1 MSTSGT
7 IAVKDKSGYIMG
19 IYLHSDSYLENTG
32 EILLEHYN
40 TFEKATELISMG
52 SCSVLYENIG
62 DQHEFDDWEFFHEHH
77 QCKFYHRDRGDK
89 FEILKAKSEKSFYA
103 KYSESNDYLFKDGKW
118 YVKTFELNDDQ
129 YNYVLLPLQ
138 EALDT
143 WRKEEDERQ
152 EEHKELLQKDE
163 EHTKELAQKVFGD
176 VGDTKLS
183 SDVSKLSV
191 WPKSIVKPK
200 QQA

>member
-1 MSTSGT
+1 
-7 IAVKDKSGYIMG
+7 
-19 IYLHSDSYLENTG
+19 
-32 EILLEHYN
+32 
-40 TFEKATELISMG
+40 MG

-152 EEHKELLQKDE
+152 EE
-163 EHTKELAQKVFGD
+163 QKVFGD

-183 SDVSKLSV
+183 FDVSKLSV